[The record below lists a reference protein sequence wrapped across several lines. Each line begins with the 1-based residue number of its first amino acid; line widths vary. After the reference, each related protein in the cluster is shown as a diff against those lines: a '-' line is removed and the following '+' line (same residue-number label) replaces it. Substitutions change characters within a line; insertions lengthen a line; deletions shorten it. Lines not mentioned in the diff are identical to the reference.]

1 MKILI
6 GGNAMGYHEIGL
18 YFDNYCKDL
27 IIKELSKKFDNLE
40 GAYNYLVKSYNKILE
55 EKGLNPYKSY
65 CINKEAEQKIFSLL
79 LSCGRENE
87 NIYYATILKM
97 AEKMN
102 LEFLNLFLV
111 MYVRVNYYSKEKFGT
126 KIIIKKEFIKEFLSL
141 LKESYKE
148 GLFVSSKKVTECLAD
163 IVNNTKTPVQD
174 KAIGIIKDIENNIE
188 KLDYILI
195 EEADESLNDFN
206 TYKSEIGINYKD
218 IILNKGFQEY
228 LEDLEEIN
236 DIDDLD
242 DIVCSYIEE
251 SGEIS
256 DKINNY
262 MIKNNEGCFL
272 NKDIL
277 KNLKVNEKSLIEELY
292 KN

>member
-1 MKILI
+1 MKVLI
-6 GGNAMGYHEIGL
+6 GGNAMDYHEIGL

-40 GAYNYLVKSYNKILE
+40 EAYNYLVKSYNTILE
-55 EKGLNPYKSY
+55 EKGLAYKSY
-65 CINKEAEQKIFSLL
+65 CINKETEQKIFSLL
-79 LSCGRENE
+79 LSCGREDR
-87 NIYYATILKM
+87 NIYYATILKI

-102 LEFLNLFLV
+102 LEFLKLFLV
-111 MYVRVNYYSKEKFGT
+111 MYVRTNYYSQEKFGT

-148 GLFVSSKKVTECLAD
+148 GLFVSSKKVVECLAD
-163 IVNNTKTPVQD
+163 IVNGTNTPVQD
-174 KAIGIIKDIENNIE
+174 KALDIIKNIENNIE

-195 EEADESLNDFN
+195 EETDESLNDFS

-218 IILNKGFQEY
+218 IILSKGFQEY

-236 DIDDLD
+236 YIEDLD
-242 DIVCSYIEE
+242 DIVISYIEE

-256 DKINNY
+256 DKITDY
-262 MIKNNEGCFL
+262 MIENDQGCFL

-277 KNLKVNEKSLIEELY
+277 KNLKVDEKSLIDELY
-292 KN
+292 ND